1 MAAFYWS
8 TGPGSGGAITMH
20 LTIVGEVSNLDVRSS
35 AATMAQQVPVT
46 GFQQC
51 IPTQTVDCGP
61 VPLNFLPLT
70 AKGFG
75 CGVSVM
81 TQVPVAISP
90 SPNDPTGP
98 GPYCDILTAGGD
110 FTYTTQPGGTGQPGP
125 GSPGSPFGVGATP
138 RDACN
143 AAQNS
148 SVLDLARSRFDYA
161 CQLSRSDQANSTA
174 YFAAAGVMAAIAG
187 GFIAAAAIAT
197 FWVVQLILAV
207 LAAIAAAVALILTA
221 LALAA
226 AADVSR
232 DQQWMAAAQ
241 TLWRNAVASV
251 KRACC
256 PDWIIISTDDL
267 TCP

>member
-1 MAAFYWS
+1 MASFYWS
-8 TGPGSGGAITMH
+8 NGPGSGGAITMH

-35 AATMAQQVPVT
+35 PATMAQPVPVS

-61 VPLNFLPLT
+61 VPLSFLPLS
-70 AKGFG
+70 AQGFG
-75 CGVSVM
+75 CGAS
-81 TQVPVAISP
+81 QLAPVPVATSP

-98 GPYCDILTAGGD
+98 SPYCDILTAGGD
-110 FTYTTQPGGTGQPGP
+110 FTYTTQTGGTAQPGGGTPWT
-125 GSPGSPFGVGATP
+125 PFGGTTP
-138 RDACN
+138 REACD

-148 SVLDLARSRFDYA
+148 SALALARSRFDYA
-161 CQLSRSDQANSTA
+161 CQLKRSDQANSTA

-187 GFIAAAAIAT
+187 GFIAAAAIVE
-197 FWVVQLILAV
+197 FWVAQLILAA

-226 AADVSR
+226 AADANR
-232 DQQWMAAAQ
+232 DQQMMDAAQ
-241 TLWRNAVASV
+241 TLWRNTVASV

-256 PDWIIISTDDL
+256 PDWILISTDDL
-267 TCP
+267 TCS